1 MHIIYS
7 ISTIHELTFFFFP
20 PIRLLKDF
28 TNKARHTHILPIAT
42 VQNTMDGCHEYHGL
56 LLGLVEVKQGLGN
69 LDKAD
74 RVMVTQKCYSAVKA
88 ETTADAT
95 WTGKVEKFDEEMEV
109 KLDTG
114 YINILTDNKVVCR
127 SVL

>member
-1 MHIIYS
+1 M
-7 ISTIHELTFFFFP
+7 
-20 PIRLLKDF
+20 
-28 TNKARHTHILPIAT
+28 A
-42 VQNTMDGCHEYHGL
+42 GCHEYHGV

-88 ETTADAT
+88 ETAVDTT
-95 WTGKVEKFDEEMEV
+95 WTGTVEKFDEEMEV

-114 YINILTDNKVVCR
+114 YINILTHNKVVGR
-127 SVL
+127 SVMLLL